1 MLRVRFKV
9 NGEDYRPIT
18 WPIKHPYWCT
28 GYDSDGMA
36 ILVAYVDNKEDVF
49 SLWPDACE
57 LDVMEHSEH
66 CKFSERFPK
75 PDWFE
80 EGS

>member
-1 MLRVRFKV
+1 
-9 NGEDYRPIT
+9 
-18 WPIKHPYWCT
+18 
-28 GYDSDGMA
+28 MA